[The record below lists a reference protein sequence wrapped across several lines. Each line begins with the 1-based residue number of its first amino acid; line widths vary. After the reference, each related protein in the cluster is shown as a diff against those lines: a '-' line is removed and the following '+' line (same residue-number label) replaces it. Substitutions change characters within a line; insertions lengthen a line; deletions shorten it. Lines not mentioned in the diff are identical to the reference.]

1 MSKETEK
8 KTKLQMIWIRVS
20 YSEYHEIEAE
30 SPDDAL
36 EIIRCGD
43 LYHGEEHGVNNQDE
57 IEEVCK
63 VSQL

>member
-30 SPDDAL
+30 SPEDAL
-36 EIIRCGD
+36 EKIDDGD
-43 LYHGEEHGVNNQDE
+43 LWRGEELGTDSQHE